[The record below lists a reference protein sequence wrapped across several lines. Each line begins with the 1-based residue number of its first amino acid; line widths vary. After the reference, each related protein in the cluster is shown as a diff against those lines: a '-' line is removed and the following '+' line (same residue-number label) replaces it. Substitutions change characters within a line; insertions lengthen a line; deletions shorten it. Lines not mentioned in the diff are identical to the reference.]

1 MLYSWMGY
9 KDTYTT
15 RIHIVTVMVQGV
27 KVPRPRY
34 AKPGANPTLETIEY
48 VLAALQKADGPVSR
62 NRLLATLG
70 GWGHSTTRQSLNAAV
85 NFLGDQGTIA
95 EGSKGL
101 VWVPEAPQELLE
113 AIRKGPRL

>member
-1 MLYSWMGY
+1 MGY
-9 KDTYTT
+9 KDTYT
-15 RIHIVTVMVQGV
+15 RRLHIVTVMVQV
-27 KVPRPRY
+27 AKVPRPKY

-70 GWGHSTTRQSLNAAV
+70 GWGHSTTRQSLNAAAS
-85 NFLGDQGTIA
+85 FLGDQGTTA

-101 VWVPEAPQELLE
+101 ICVPEAAQDHHEAMRQEAQL
-113 AIRKGPRL
+113 

>member
-1 MLYSWMGY
+1 M
-9 KDTYTT
+9 
-15 RIHIVTVMVQGV
+15 HIVTTTAQAA

-48 VLAALQKADGPVSR
+48 VLAALKEADGPVSR

-70 GWGHSTTRQSLNAAV
+70 GWGHSTTRQTLNAAV
-85 NFLGDQGTIA
+85 NFLGDQGMIA

-101 VWVPEAPQELLE
+101 IWVQ
-113 AIRKGPRL
+113 RPRRNSSRQF

>member
-1 MLYSWMGY
+1 KLAKG
-9 KDTYTT
+9 
-15 RIHIVTVMVQGV
+15 
-27 KVPRPRY
+27 PRPKY
-34 AKPGANPTLETIEY
+34 AKPGANPTLETIKY

-85 NFLGDQGTIA
+85 SFLGDQGTIA

-101 VWVPEAPQELLE
+101 IWVPEALLELLE
-113 AIRKGPRL
+113 AVRKGPRLS

>member
-1 MLYSWMGY
+1 M
-9 KDTYTT
+9 
-15 RIHIVTVMVQGV
+15 HIVSDMAQLV

-48 VLAALQKADGPVSR
+48 VLAALQKARSPVSR

-70 GWGHSTTRQSLNAAV
+70 HWGHSTTRQSLNAAV
-85 NFLGDQGTIA
+85 NFLGDQGMIA

-101 VWVPEAPQELLE
+101 IWVTDASQELLA
-113 AIRKGPRL
+113 AIRNEPRI